1 MEQKWLAYIEDFLAV
16 AAHDGFRAAS
26 RATHV
31 PTATLSRRIRD
42 LEQALDTRLLER
54 GGNRLRLTEEGRY
67 LVERA
72 GPLVA
77 ELEDVRGAVSDGGR
91 LPRGPL
97 RISVPS
103 LFAQTRLSEIAARF
117 VLSYPDVTLHI
128 DVADKFVDPV
138 LDGYDLVVRV
148 NPAPDTELVGKC
160 FFRSEMV
167 IAARHGLKPSA
178 GDEVPAVVISSL
190 ASLTEWRATGEAGP
204 IRLKPRAVIVCS
216 SMALVYQATLNG
228 AGFALLPRW
237 LIEEDV
243 QASRLSLW
251 GTVPNRAIEAWV
263 LHTSQ
268 RLTSPKVR
276 AFVDTLVEAH
286 RLGRAAS

>member
-1 MEQKWLAYIEDFLAV
+1 MEQRWLADVEDFLAV
-16 AAHDGFRAAS
+16 AAHDGLRAAS
-26 RATHV
+26 RVTRV

-54 GGNRLRLTEEGRY
+54 GGNRLRLTDEGRY

-77 ELEDVRGAVSDGGR
+77 ELEEIRGEVSDRGR

-103 LFAQTRLSEIAARF
+103 LFAQTRLGEIAAGF
-117 VLSYPDVTLHI
+117 IALHPDVVLHI
-128 DVADKFVDPV
+128 DVADRLVDPV

-160 FFRSEMV
+160 FLRSELV
-167 IAARHGLKPSA
+167 IAAPPAFSPPRSGE
-178 GDEVPAVVISSL
+178 DEVPAVVISGL
-190 ASLTEWRATGEAGP
+190 AGLTEWTGATETGGV
-204 IRLKPRAVIVCS
+204 RVKPRAVMVCS
-216 SMALVYQATLNG
+216 SMALVYQAALRG
-228 AGFALLPRW
+228 AGCALLPRW
-237 LIEEDV
+237 LIEDDLR
-243 QASRLSLW
+243 SGRLDLW
-251 GTVPNRAIEAWV
+251 GTMPGRSIEVWV

-276 AFVDTLVEAH
+276 AFADHL
-286 RLGRAAS
+286 AAAYRVA

>member
-1 MEQKWLAYIEDFLAV
+1 MEQRWLADVEDFLAV
-16 AAHDGFRAAS
+16 AAHDGLRAAS
-26 RATHV
+26 RVTQV

-54 GGNRLRLTEEGRY
+54 GGNRLRLTDEGRY

-77 ELEDVRGAVSDGGR
+77 ELEEIRGEVSDRGR

-103 LFAQTRLSEIAARF
+103 LFAQTRLGEIAAGF
-117 VLSYPDVTLHI
+117 IALYPDVVLHI

-160 FFRSEMV
+160 FLRSELV
-167 IAARHGLKPSA
+167 IAAPPAFTPPGN
-178 GDEVPAVVISSL
+178 GEGEVLAVVISGL
-190 ASLTEWRATGEAGP
+190 AGLTEWTGVKETGVV
-204 IRLKPRAVIVCS
+204 RVKPRAVMVCS
-216 SMALVYQATLNG
+216 SMALAYQAALRG
-228 AGFALLPRW
+228 AGCALLPRW
-237 LIEEDV
+237 LIEDDLR
-243 QASRLSLW
+243 SGRLELW
-251 GTVPNRAIEAWV
+251 GAVPGRAIEVWV

-276 AFVDTLVEAH
+276 AFVDVLAAAY
-286 RLGRAAS
+286 RAE